1 MRSNHDDRSAAAS
14 EEGRGHGAEAVKCS
28 RKIRGQHIGPI
39 FFALSKEELAPS
51 YSSIAYEHRRER
63 YQAAGGFHHLLHCMR
78 LANIGFVERSSSTG
92 SYHLPERVLGR
103 LLVSMVMYPDRPASR
118 RKGQADRTTDP
129 SGRTGHKHHMFG
141 FASWF
146 ASSAHH
152 RSGSS
157 LLMGMRLWEGYRM
170 KASLQARHGRE
181 PPSFP
186 CRPQDSYGTVTASF
200 NQRRISRMQLTKK
213 PGHRMA
219 LIVGAALLLACATS
233 PAPLAA
239 EDTGIIAQSPD
250 YFPDQ
255 IGNEWHYRGQIT
267 EGPLQTIEHKFFSNV
282 SSVTGTKTIKGM
294 TVTVFHDTNPGNH
307 GPSDSFYRRDSVGI
321 VYYGSEPGTPLE
333 KQLVPYQIVR
343 FPMRVSSSFPQFN
356 RKGLD
361 FGTDMDRDGENEKV
375 DAQGDATVVGQES
388 VTVPAGTFKDAV
400 KVEAR
405 MYMRIHLSG
414 ANRTALGTDVM
425 TAWFAK
431 GVGLVKYVERQELSP
446 LEDRGVVTDIMEELE
461 SYEIK
466 PPKASLGRRE
476 SSTEGLLADDTGD
489 HELRQVLFTSRLRSD
504 SREPMA
510 SKGLATD

>member
-1 MRSNHDDRSAAAS
+1 MPLN
-14 EEGRGHGAEAVKCS
+14 K
-28 RKIRGQHIGPI
+28 
-39 FFALSKEELAPS
+39 
-51 YSSIAYEHRRER
+51 
-63 YQAAGGFHHLLHCMR
+63 
-78 LANIGFVERSSSTG
+78 
-92 SYHLPERVLGR
+92 PE
-103 LLVSMVMYPDRPASR
+103 Y
-118 RKGQADRTTDP
+118 
-129 SGRTGHKHHMFG
+129 
-141 FASWF
+141 
-146 ASSAHH
+146 
-152 RSGSS
+152 
-157 LLMGMRLWEGYRM
+157 
-170 KASLQARHGRE
+170 
-181 PPSFP
+181 
-186 CRPQDSYGTVTASF
+186 
-200 NQRRISRMQLTKK
+200 
-213 PGHRMA
+213 RMA
-219 LIVGAALLLACATS
+219 LMLGTALLLVASTWS
-233 PAPLAA
+233 APLAA
-239 EDTGIIAQSPD
+239 EEAGIIAQSAD

-282 SSVTGTKTIKGM
+282 SSVSGTKTIKGM
-294 TVTVFHDTNPGNH
+294 MVTVFHDTNPGNH

-343 FPMRVSSSFPQFN
+343 FPLKASSSFPQFN

-361 FGTDMDRDGENEKV
+361 FDSDMDQDGINEKA

-405 MYMRIHLSG
+405 MYMQIHLSG
-414 ANRTALGTDVM
+414 AKRTALGTDVM

-446 LEDRGVVTDIMEELE
+446 LEERGVVTDIMEELE

-476 SSTEGLLADDTGD
+476 SSTEGLLADDTSD

-504 SREPMA
+504 SGQSMA
-510 SKGLATD
+510 SKRLAAD